1 MKQDCIWTVVVEGSV
16 ENIKISFSYFDLQ
29 PRSAGGECTDYV
41 AIFRKQLGKDAGV
54 VPEAKICGSAL
65 PDSMQIEG
73 SSMTVQF
80 VSDSIADSHS
90 GFSLYYETNFKEGSS
105 ISQATAGIVAAV
117 FCAIVFIGVGMLRC
131 IMLGACNCC
140 GGDLRENNPNRQE
153 IGHSES
159 YTYQGDFPPSYS
171 TVMHHPERYL
181 TPESSPQM
189 VAQNSNSIS
198 PRQNQNGRTFS
209 VGSNSSSDEDED
221 DSPPPPYPGGVTQE
235 NDVDVDVADLNTN
248 NTTENEP
255 NTASN
260 NFEIT
265 TNINEEQSRHQEA
278 TTVDVV
284 DEGTNSAMC
293 NEPNIVS
300 NDDEVTLNLNEE
312 QSREDGVISLEMSP
326 SAVGEEQSSTTAAT
340 EEIVLDIDTTAQR
353 SQQEG
358 NGENFETSQTGE
370 IHEEIETIV

>member
-1 MKQDCIWTVVVEGSV
+1 MYSVFGQCGDHRDSSSGTIESPNYPNGYPVEQDCIWTVAVEGSV
-16 ENIKISFSYFDLQ
+16 DNIKLSFSSFDLQ
-29 PRSAGGECTDYV
+29 PRSIGGECTDYV
-41 AIFRKQLGKDAGV
+41 AIFGKQLGKDAGV

-80 VSDSIADSHS
+80 VSDSIPDSHS
-90 GFSLYYETNFKEGSS
+90 GFSLHYQTNFKEGSS
-105 ISQATAGIVAAV
+105 VSQATAGIVAAV
-117 FCAIVFIGVGMLRC
+117 FCAIVFVGVGMLRC

-140 GGDLRENNPNRQE
+140 GSDLQDNTPNRQE

-171 TVMHHPERYL
+171 TVMHHPERYP

-189 VAQNSNSIS
+189 VTQNRNHTL
-198 PRQNQNGRTFS
+198 PRQNPNGRTFS
-209 VGSNSSSDEDED
+209 VRSSSSSDEDEEE
-221 DSPPPPYPGGVTQE
+221 SPPPPYPGNVTQE
-235 NDVDVDVADLNTN
+235 NDVDVNV
-248 NTTENEP
+248 TTENEP

-260 NFEIT
+260 NYEMPT
-265 TNINEEQSRHQEA
+265 HVNEEQSRHPEA
-278 TTVDVV
+278 TTVDLANEVV
-284 DEGTNSAMC
+284 GDEES
-293 NEPNIVS
+293 
-300 NDDEVTLNLNEE
+300 
-312 QSREDGVISLEMSP
+312 
-326 SAVGEEQSSTTAAT
+326 SSTTAT

-370 IHEEIETIV
+370 ILEEIETFI